1 MDGAARDGAT
11 GSSSHIGASPDK
23 HGGGNVERF
32 IRVTYEKLPA
42 QTKVL
47 VSLFSALNTVTTL
60 TKDFELPETL
70 WHSMLLDNGGP
81 IVGESEEVNWLKGI
95 CDGILLVADHV

>member
-1 MDGAARDGAT
+1 MDGSTSDGT
-11 GSSSHIGASPDK
+11 KGPSPREKTSSDK
-23 HGGGNVERF
+23 PGGGNVERF

-60 TKDFELPETL
+60 TRDFELPDSL
-70 WHSMLLDNGGP
+70 WQSMLFNDGGP
-81 IVGESEEVNWLKGI
+81 LVGESEEVNWLKGI
-95 CDGILLVADHV
+95 CDGILLIANHA